1 MCVVAHTH
9 WDREWY
15 HVAPRFR
22 QGLVALVDALL
33 ADSTGPF
40 LLDGQAITLRDY
52 LRVRPEAEPAL
63 RHALRTRRLE
73 AGPWYVLADNL
84 IPGGEALVRNLEA
97 GARVLRQLDALP
109 PRVAYCPD
117 SFGHPAAMPMVAAE
131 FGLPV
136 AVVWRGVGGH
146 THPRTDLF
154 RWQSPNGSTV
164 LAHHLPPDGYEFGS
178 ALPVTHEAA
187 ARRWAELE
195 ALWRQR
201 TGGAVALLL
210 NGADHHA
217 AQPDLAEAITA
228 LQLAA
233 GPRAHV
239 ERTTLEEWAARLS
252 AAAVPPSLPIVVGEL
267 RDSYGYTWT
276 LAGTTGTRAHQK
288 RRNARLERGLLR
300 DVEPW
305 LALLR
310 LQPEA
315 AAHAPHA
322 APVRPD
328 PAARLTMAQ
337 LPALLHC
344 AWEELLATHPHDTLC
359 GCSVDTVAR
368 SMELQQDLVAEQG
381 QGLREAALQQLLGY
395 DPVAARQHV
404 ADFDWRRVVLRN
416 RAPCSRGGIAEVTLF
431 ETLGD
436 EPVGPGSAGAI
447 VAEAPSTATGALF
460 TPPAPVHQRLG
471 TLRTRLRRES
481 PQHYPDND
489 LVRAHRLLLW
499 VPPVPALG
507 IDAWDAA
514 RWTAPPVEPPC
525 RVTRKHVNGR
535 TVLHNG
541 RLTLELDEATRAVT
555 LRVDDRALPQL
566 LALELQQDAG
576 DSYTASLRGAVERM
590 RCTSARVV
598 ATGPLRAKVRLRWST
613 ASTRRRPGPDA
624 RVVVVTDLVVDAMSP
639 VVQCHIRGRSWR
651 TDMRLQLVWNTD
663 VTDGRVWADAAFGP
677 LQRDPITAP
686 AHTREAVPDTMPMH
700 RWAMHASPLFGATMI
715 ADGLA
720 EAVVHDRRL
729 ALTLVRAV
737 GELSRND
744 LPERPGHAGWPCA
757 IPEAQCLGPF
767 SARTALLLHG
777 PMSDDVLARV
787 RDACDD
793 VLLPLTGESWRDLPR
808 AIRCHGPEVAGEAF
822 ELSAFTPSAQ
832 DEHAAVLR
840 VVNNTLRSA
849 WGTLRFPDDG
859 PWEVTPCRLDETA
872 VGPPSVV
879 AGAFSFEGAPRAVLT
894 FRVKRSP

>member
-1 MCVVAHTH
+1 MNASPTGSAETPPLRVCVVAHTH

-22 QGLVALVDALL
+22 QRLVALVDALL

-97 GARVLRQLDALP
+97 GARVLRQLEALP

-136 AVVWRGVGGH
+136 AVVWRGVGGR
-146 THPRTDLF
+146 THPRTDRF
-154 RWQSPNGSTV
+154 RWQAPNGSTV

-178 ALPVTHEAA
+178 ALPVAHEAA
-187 ARRWAELE
+187 TRRWAELE

-201 TGGAVALLL
+201 TEGTVALLL

-228 LQLAA
+228 LQQAA

-310 LQPEA
+310 LQPES
-315 AAHAPHA
+315 AAHAPRA
-322 APVRPD
+322 AAALPD

-416 RAPCSRGGIAEVTLF
+416 RAPRSRGGIAEVTLF

-436 EPVGPGSAGAI
+436 EPVGPGSAGAT
-447 VAEAPSTATGALF
+447 VAEAPGTTTGALF
-460 TPPAPVHQRLG
+460 APPAPVHQRLG
-471 TLRTRLRRES
+471 THRTRLRRES

-525 RVTRKHVNGR
+525 RVTRKQVNG
-535 TVLHNG
+535 
-541 RLTLELDEATRAVT
+541 
-555 LRVDDRALPQL
+555 
-566 LALELQQDAG
+566 
-576 DSYTASLRGAVERM
+576 
-590 RCTSARVV
+590 CT
-598 ATGPLRAKVRLRWST
+598 
-613 ASTRRRPGPDA
+613 
-624 RVVVVTDLVVDAMSP
+624 
-639 VVQCHIRGRSWR
+639 
-651 TDMRLQLVWNTD
+651 
-663 VTDGRVWADAAFGP
+663 
-677 LQRDPITAP
+677 
-686 AHTREAVPDTMPMH
+686 
-700 RWAMHASPLFGATMI
+700 
-715 ADGLA
+715 
-720 EAVVHDRRL
+720 
-729 ALTLVRAV
+729 
-737 GELSRND
+737 
-744 LPERPGHAGWPCA
+744 
-757 IPEAQCLGPF
+757 
-767 SARTALLLHG
+767 
-777 PMSDDVLARV
+777 
-787 RDACDD
+787 
-793 VLLPLTGESWRDLPR
+793 
-808 AIRCHGPEVAGEAF
+808 
-822 ELSAFTPSAQ
+822 
-832 DEHAAVLR
+832 
-840 VVNNTLRSA
+840 
-849 WGTLRFPDDG
+849 
-859 PWEVTPCRLDETA
+859 
-872 VGPPSVV
+872 
-879 AGAFSFEGAPRAVLT
+879 
-894 FRVKRSP
+894 